1 LTSEKGIA
9 GDCLDWTHL
18 VRSPQELFQILGLG
32 AFVRAE
38 DSVQRLSAAPS
49 HAAVEDV
56 VGEANALGMLPVD
69 LLGQRK
75 QLPRQRPVAIDGAR
89 KSVGDNGPALGAVER
104 LEDLRASRGQHR
116 ARARRKRKRC
126 THDEM
131 DLGRGQQARA
141 VSGSGDTEWSLP
153 ESLDEAVDLALDVG
167 RRVQL

>member
-56 VGEANALGMLPVD
+56 VGEANALGTSW
-69 LLGQRK
+69 GK
-75 QLPRQRPVAIDGAR
+75 G
-89 KSVGDNGPALGAVER
+89 SNS
-104 LEDLRASRGQHR
+104 RASVPLPLMAPDR
-116 ARARRKRKRC
+116 ASA
-126 THDEM
+126 TTAQPWG
-131 DLGRGQQARA
+131 L
-141 VSGSGDTEWSLP
+141 
-153 ESLDEAVDLALDVG
+153 
-167 RRVQL
+167 